1 MAVTLQPRTYFL
13 VDRSSKLVGILGIV
27 AALVG
32 FGGPFSPLLGLL
44 GLAIGV
50 STVFIDTPT

>member
-1 MAVTLQPRTYFL
+1 MSVALHPRTYFL
-13 VDRSSKLVGILGIV
+13 VDRVAKLIGILGIV

-32 FGGPFSPLLGLL
+32 FAGPFSPLFGLV

-50 STVFIDTPT
+50 STIFIDVDE